1 MNVFHLASSAKTP
14 VTQLYSDLFILF
26 PQRNPAIRWCYA
38 SVSLTLLST
47 GFVSWREV
55 GHIRPLSDF
64 FHCVKPHVQHSTV
77 TQGNWRHFLQ
87 LVLLQIEELELCVLG
102 RQKQSMSSVD
112 LGPSNFLPPGHSNE
126 LSAECHIWPVMH
138 RHHNTEQNIAK
149 EPQFCIFPIKIGLEE
164 AVQLEFKGRSY
175 CPKFCIMHHNC
186 LSTLCFKWES
196 HITRKRHWCLSSKK
210 AIRHQRD

>member
-1 MNVFHLASSAKTP
+1 MLCLGFFNT
-14 VTQLYSDLFILF
+14 TQYRFCILKRSGTHTA
-26 PQRNPAIRWCYA
+26 PKW
-38 SVSLTLLST
+38 LLSLCQATCAAFNCHTRKLETLPSAGCASDRRT
-47 GFVSWREV
+47 GVMCV
-55 GHIRPLSDF
+55 GE
-64 FHCVKPHVQHSTV
+64 T
-77 TQGNWRHFLQ
+77 
-87 LVLLQIEELELCVLG
+87 
-102 RQKQSMSSVD
+102 QKQSMSSVD

-196 HITRKRHWCLSSKK
+196 HVTRKRHWCLSSKK

>member
-1 MNVFHLASSAKTP
+1 MVLCLGFFNT
-14 VTQLYSDLFILF
+14 TQYRFCILKRSGTHTA
-26 PQRNPAIRWCYA
+26 PKW
-38 SVSLTLLST
+38 LLSLCQATCAAFNCHTRKLETLPSAGFASDRRT
-47 GFVSWREV
+47 GVMCV
-55 GHIRPLSDF
+55 GE
-64 FHCVKPHVQHSTV
+64 T
-77 TQGNWRHFLQ
+77 
-87 LVLLQIEELELCVLG
+87 
-102 RQKQSMSSVD
+102 QKQSMSSVD

-138 RHHNTEQNIAK
+138 RHQNTEQNIAK

-196 HITRKRHWCLSSKK
+196 HVTRKRHWCLSSKK
-210 AIRHQRD
+210 AIRYQRD